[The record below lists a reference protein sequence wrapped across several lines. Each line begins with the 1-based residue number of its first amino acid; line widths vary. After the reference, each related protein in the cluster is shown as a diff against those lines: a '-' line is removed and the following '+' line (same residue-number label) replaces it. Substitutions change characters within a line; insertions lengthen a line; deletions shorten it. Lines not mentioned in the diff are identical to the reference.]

1 MLFNA
6 DFARACIEPTEVFS
20 IEDILETHAR
30 QSIIDGLMREIYN
43 ILPESHKFIYE
54 KAIHN

>member
-20 IEDILETHAR
+20 IENIFETYAR
-30 QSIIDGLMREIYN
+30 QNIIDGLM
-43 ILPESHKFIYE
+43 
-54 KAIHN
+54 